1 MLRKQ
6 FNEVFVSDKISI
18 VTDVHLYKGRSVF
31 SFT

>member
-1 MLRKQ
+1 MLHKQ

-18 VTDVHLYKGRSVF
+18 VTDAHLYKGRAVF